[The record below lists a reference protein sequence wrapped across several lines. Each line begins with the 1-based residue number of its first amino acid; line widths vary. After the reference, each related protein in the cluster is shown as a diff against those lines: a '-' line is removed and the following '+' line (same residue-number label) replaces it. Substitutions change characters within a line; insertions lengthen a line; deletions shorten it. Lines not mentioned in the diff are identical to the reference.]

1 MEMYAFLGIRFPVAE
16 VMAKKR
22 STPKLA
28 QDLASLQKSLH
39 LPENE
44 RNFWAIVRKLLAR
57 QRQHVERVSNRRFRA
72 FLDSIPPLIVQVG
85 ADQRVRFCNKAFA
98 AFVGHDRKE
107 LIGKHSWE
115 VLSADYDVI
124 RPHLIQALVGY
135 EMTFE
140 QTLHGAEKRYFHATI
155 TPDFEAGPDVKGAF
169 ICLLDIT
176 DRKALEEKQQ
186 RNEKRSR
193 ELAQERAELL
203 RIKDNFLATLSHELR
218 TPLTS
223 IVGWATL
230 LNSRTLKPD
239 RAAEGMAAIERNA
252 RSQSRLIEELL
263 DLSRIA
269 SGKMKIE
276 ESAVNMSDVVKET
289 VDSVRPAVSDKHL
302 RIELDLC
309 TDIPDIQGDRERLR
323 QVILNL
329 LSNAIKFTPAG
340 GRIHVEVNG
349 TPWEVRV
356 AVQDTGQ
363 GIRED
368 FLPHVFE
375 EFRQGDMS
383 PARKKT
389 GLGLGLSIARHL
401 VELHHGSIEAD
412 SPGPGLGAT
421 FVVKLPA
428 AA

>member
-1 MEMYAFLGIRFPVAE
+1 
-16 VMAKKR
+16 
-22 STPKLA
+22 
-28 QDLASLQKSLH
+28 
-39 LPENE
+39 
-44 RNFWAIVRKLLAR
+44 
-57 QRQHVERVSNRRFRA
+57 
-72 FLDSIPPLIVQVG
+72 VQVG
-85 ADQRVRFCNKAFA
+85 ADQRVRFCNKTFA
-98 AFVGHDRKE
+98 AFLGRDRKDI
-107 LIGKHSWE
+107 IGKHFWE
-115 VLSADYDVI
+115 IFSADYDAV
-124 RPHLIQALVGY
+124 RPHLLQALIGY
-135 EMTFE
+135 ETTFE
-140 QTLHGAEKRYFHATI
+140 QTLQGEAERYFHATI
-155 TPDFEAGPDVKGAF
+155 TPDYEAGPAVKGAF

-176 DRKALEEKQQ
+176 ERKALEEKQH
-186 RNEKRSR
+186 RNEIRSR

-203 RIKDNFLATLSHELR
+203 RIKDNFLAALSHELR

-230 LNSRTLKPD
+230 LNSGKLKPD

-276 ESAVNMSDVVKET
+276 ESVVNMVDVVKET

-302 RIELDLC
+302 RIELDLS
-309 TDIPDIQGDRERLR
+309 TDIPDIQGDKERLR
-323 QVILNL
+323 QVVLNL

-368 FLPHVFE
+368 FLPYVFD

-389 GLGLGLSIARHL
+389 GLGLGLSIARRL
-401 VELHHGSIEAD
+401 VELHHGSIKAD
-412 SPGPGLGAT
+412 SPGPGCGAT